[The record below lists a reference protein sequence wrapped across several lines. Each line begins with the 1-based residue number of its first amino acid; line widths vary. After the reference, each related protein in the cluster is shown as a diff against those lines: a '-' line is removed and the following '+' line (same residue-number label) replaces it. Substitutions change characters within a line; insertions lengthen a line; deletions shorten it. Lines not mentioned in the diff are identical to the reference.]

1 MLLKTPKV
9 IQLGLLEPVG
19 PSLVLQQYSGDTMYT
34 VLPSARNQ
42 PASAIT
48 LILTMETTKKEG
60 GVERLEDDDKEEQ
73 SVREMNVE
81 LKCQVHEVQN
91 CKCLIHQSL
100 SFKDQDLCV
109 LHTSVILILFC
120 ITCKNH

>member
-19 PSLVLQQYSGDTMYT
+19 PSLVLQQHSGDTTYT